1 MKESMAAYL
10 EIVDVYAREILDSR
24 GNPTVE
30 AEVKVKD
37 GVHVFT
43 GRASVP
49 SGASTGE
56 HEAVELRDKNSRRYH
71 GLGVHE
77 AVVNVNDRIKEVLLE
92 KDASN
97 QILIDYILNC
107 TDGTDNKCNL
117 GANATLAVSMAC
129 AKASAK
135 AFNQPLFRY
144 LGGVY
149 GIRMPIP
156 MMNILNGG
164 RHADNTVDFQEF
176 MIMPVGAKDEDGTFI
191 FREGLQWCVEVYH
204 TLKKI
209 LEREGYVTAVGDEG
223 GFAPDLKDAEEVLD
237 YLMRA
242 VEEAGYEPGSQ
253 IAFALDVAASEL
265 YNKDSGLYDFPGESR
280 RKEAELL
287 AAGNACDC
295 NSVDEILHTPD
306 KNLPKAETKGRLAD
320 TISTTVHRTTG
331 EMIDYYEK
339 LIDKYPIVSIEDGL
353 HENDWDGWAEMTR
366 RIGDRV
372 QLVGDD
378 LFVTNPKRLRE
389 GIRRKAGNAIL
400 IKVNQI
406 GTLSESFEAIVT
418 AKRSGYQTIV
428 SHRSGETEDSIIA
441 DIAVALNCGQIK
453 TGAPCRGER
462 TAKYNQ
468 LLRIEEAVLR

>member
-1 MKESMAAYL
+1 MAVYL

-30 AEVKVKD
+30 TEVKVRD
-37 GVHVFT
+37 GGHIFT

-56 HEAVELRDKNSRRYH
+56 HEAKELRDTDSRRYH
-71 GLGVHE
+71 GKGVHQ
-77 AVVNVNDRIKEVLLE
+77 AVVNVNNRIKAVLLG
-92 KDASN
+92 KDAAN
-97 QILIDYILNC
+97 QVLIDQILNC
-107 TDGTDNKCNL
+107 TDGTENKCNL
-117 GANATLAVSMAC
+117 GANATLSVSMAC
-129 AKASAK
+129 AKACAK
-135 AFNQPLFRY
+135 ALNLPLFRY

-176 MIMPVGAKDEDGTFI
+176 MIMPVGARDDDGNFI
-191 FREGLQWCVEVYH
+191 FRDGLRWCVEIYH
-204 TLKKI
+204 TLKLI
-209 LEREGYVTAVGDEG
+209 LEKDGYTTSVGDEG
-223 GFAPDLKDAEEVLD
+223 GFAPDLKNAEEVLD

-242 VEEAGYEPGSQ
+242 VKESGYEPGRQ

-265 YNKDSGLYDFPGESR
+265 YNKDSGLYHFQGEDR
-280 RKEAELL
+280 M
-287 AAGNACDC
+287 
-295 NSVDEILHTPD
+295 
-306 KNLPKAETKGRLAD
+306 
-320 TISTTVHRTTG
+320 RTTE
-331 EMIDYYEK
+331 EMISYYEN
-339 LIDKYPIVSIEDGL
+339 LISKYPIVSIEDGL
-353 HENDWDGWAEMTR
+353 QENDWEGWSKMSK

-378 LFVTNPKRLRE
+378 LFVTNPKRLKQ
-389 GIRRKAGNAIL
+389 GIAQKAGNAIL

-406 GTLSESFEAIVT
+406 GTLSESFEAIVL
-418 AKRSGYQTIV
+418 AKRNGYQTIV
-428 SHRSGETEDSIIA
+428 SHRSGETEDPMIA

-462 TAKYNQ
+462 TAKYNE
-468 LLRIEEAVLR
+468 LLRIEEEVCER

>member
-1 MKESMAAYL
+1 MAAYL

-30 AEVKVKD
+30 AEVKVKN
-37 GVHVFT
+37 GGHIFT

-56 HEAVELRDKNSRRYH
+56 HEAAELRDRDTKRFH
-71 GLGVHE
+71 GLGVHQ
-77 AVVNVNDRIKEVLLE
+77 AVVNVNNRIKNVLMG

-107 TDGTDNKCNL
+107 TDGTENKCNL
-117 GANATLAVSMAC
+117 GANAMLSVSMAC

-135 AFNQPLFRY
+135 ALNQPLFRY

-191 FREGLQWCVEVYH
+191 FREGMRWCVEIYH
-204 TLKKI
+204 TLKKL

-237 YLMRA
+237 YLVRA
-242 VEEAGYEPGSQ
+242 VKEAGYEPGRQ

-265 YNKDSGLYDFPGESR
+265 YNRDSGLYDFPGESR
-280 RKEAELL
+280 LAEAAQL
-287 AAGNACDC
+287 
-295 NSVDEILHTPD
+295 PD
-306 KNLPKAETKGRLAD
+306 TVAPA
-320 TISTTVHRTTG
+320 VHRTTDQ
-331 EMIDYYEK
+331 MIEYYER
-339 LIDKYPIVSIEDGL
+339 LVEKYPIISIEDGL
-353 HENDWDGWAEMTR
+353 DENDWEGWAEMTKR
-366 RIGDRV
+366 LGERV

-400 IKVNQI
+400 VKVNQI

-428 SHRSGETEDSIIA
+428 SHRSGETEDSMIA

-462 TAKYNQ
+462 TAKYNE
-468 LLRIEEAVLR
+468 LLRIEEELGEAAVYLGVEAFPVKR

>member
-1 MKESMAAYL
+1 MAVYL

-30 AEVKVKD
+30 TEVKVRD
-37 GVHVFT
+37 GGHIFT

-56 HEAVELRDKNSRRYH
+56 HEAKELRDTDSRRYH
-71 GLGVHE
+71 GKGVHQ
-77 AVVNVNDRIKEVLLE
+77 AVVNVNDRIKAVLLG
-92 KDASN
+92 KDAAN
-97 QILIDYILNC
+97 QVLIDQILNC
-107 TDGTDNKCNL
+107 TDGTENKCNL

-129 AKASAK
+129 AKACAK
-135 AFNQPLFRY
+135 ALNLPLFRY

-176 MIMPVGAKDEDGTFI
+176 MIMPVGARDDEGNFI
-191 FREGLQWCVEVYH
+191 FRDGLRWCVEIYH
-204 TLKKI
+204 TLKSI
-209 LEREGYVTAVGDEG
+209 LEKDGYTTSVGDEG
-223 GFAPDLKDAEEVLD
+223 GFAPDLKNAEEVLD

-242 VEEAGYEPGSQ
+242 VKESGYEPGRQ
-253 IAFALDVAASEL
+253 IVFALDVAASEL
-265 YNKDSGLYDFPGESR
+265 YNRDSGLYHFQGEDR
-280 RKEAELL
+280 M
-287 AAGNACDC
+287 
-295 NSVDEILHTPD
+295 
-306 KNLPKAETKGRLAD
+306 
-320 TISTTVHRTTG
+320 RTTE
-331 EMIDYYEK
+331 EMISYYEN
-339 LIDKYPIVSIEDGL
+339 LISKYPIVSIEDGL
-353 HENDWDGWAEMTR
+353 QENDWEGWSEMTK

-378 LFVTNPKRLRE
+378 LFVTNPKRLKQ
-389 GIRRKAGNAIL
+389 GIAQKAGNAIL

-406 GTLSESFEAIVT
+406 GTLSESFEAIVL
-418 AKRSGYQTIV
+418 AKRNGYQTIV
-428 SHRSGETEDSIIA
+428 SHRSGETEDPMIA

-462 TAKYNQ
+462 TAKYNE
-468 LLRIEEAVLR
+468 LLRIEEEVCER

>member
-1 MKESMAAYL
+1 MAVYL

-30 AEVKVKD
+30 TEVKVKD
-37 GVHVFT
+37 GNHIFT

-56 HEAVELRDKNSRRYH
+56 HEAKELRDTDSRRYH
-71 GLGVHE
+71 GKGVHQ
-77 AVVNVNDRIKEVLLE
+77 AVVNVNDRIKAVLLG
-92 KDASN
+92 KDATN
-97 QILIDYILNC
+97 QVLIDQILNC

-117 GANATLAVSMAC
+117 GANATLSVSMAC
-129 AKASAK
+129 AKACAK
-135 AFNQPLFRY
+135 ALNLPLFRY

-149 GIRMPIP
+149 GIRMPVP

-176 MIMPVGAKDEDGTFI
+176 MIMPVGARDDEGNFI
-191 FREGLQWCVEVYH
+191 FRDGLRWCVEIYH
-204 TLKKI
+204 TLKSI
-209 LEREGYVTAVGDEG
+209 LEKDGYTTSVGDEG
-223 GFAPDLKDAEEVLD
+223 GFAPDLKNAEEVLD

-242 VEEAGYEPGSQ
+242 VKEAGYEPGRQ

-265 YNKDSGLYDFPGESR
+265 YNKDSGLYDFPGETR
-280 RKEAELL
+280 LKLAELM
-287 AAGNACDC
+287 AKGNQCES
-295 NSVDEILHTPD
+295 NSAQEILHSD
-306 KNLPKAETKGRLAD
+306 EQKLPKAEMAGMLAD
-320 TISTTVHRTTG
+320 TISLSVHRTTE
-331 EMIDYYEK
+331 EMISYYEK
-339 LIDKYPIVSIEDGL
+339 LISKYPIVSIEDGL
-353 HENDWDGWAEMTR
+353 QENDWEGWSEMTK

-378 LFVTNPKRLRE
+378 LFVTNPKRLKQ
-389 GIRRKAGNAIL
+389 GIAQKAGNAIL

-406 GTLSESFEAIVT
+406 GTLSESFEAIVL
-418 AKRSGYQTIV
+418 AKRNGYQSIV
-428 SHRSGETEDSIIA
+428 SHRSGETKDPMIA

-462 TAKYNQ
+462 TAKYNE
-468 LLRIEEAVLR
+468 LLRIEEEVCER